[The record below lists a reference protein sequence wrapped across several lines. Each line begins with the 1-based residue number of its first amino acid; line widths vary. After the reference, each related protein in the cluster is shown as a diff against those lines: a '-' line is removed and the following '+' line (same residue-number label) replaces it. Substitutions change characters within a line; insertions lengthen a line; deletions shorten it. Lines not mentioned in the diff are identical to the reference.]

1 MRSKPSERSTAK
13 DMDTNNEKQLGIWVD
28 EHMYALSPG
37 NNWQPNVSAG
47 LVRLKELQ
55 RRGRSFTRRW
65 FWAAATTAAI
75 CLFLL
80 VLPSPKVLAH
90 KCLECTV
97 AVWQSLASSGSAQT
111 SVKPPEERKIAPDF
125 ELKDSDGKDLRLSNL
140 KGKVILV
147 NFWATWCEG
156 CQVEIPW
163 FVEFEKSYADRGLV
177 VVGVSMDDD
186 GWKSVRPWIK
196 EKKVNYPIV
205 IGDEGLGK
213 QYGLE
218 GMPLTVLVDREGKIA
233 DVHAGVVNKADTEK
247 KILALLDENPKRPSI
262 CDLRRALSSGP
273 KEI

>member
-1 MRSKPSERSTAK
+1 
-13 DMDTNNEKQLGIWVD
+13 MDTNKEKQLSIWVD
-28 EHMYALSPG
+28 ERMYALSPG
-37 NNWQPNVSAG
+37 DNWQPNVSAG

-55 RRGRSFTRRW
+55 RKGRSFTRRW
-65 FWAAATTAAI
+65 FWAAATAAAI
-75 CLFLL
+75 CLLLL

-111 SVKPPEERKIAPDF
+111 SIKPEEERKIAPDF
-125 ELKDSDGKDLRLSNL
+125 ELKDSDGKNLRLSTL
-140 KGKVILV
+140 KGKVVLV

-163 FVEFEKSYADRGLV
+163 FVEFEKRYADRGLV

-218 GMPLTVLVDREGKIA
+218 GMPLTVLVDYEGKIA

-247 KILALLDENPKRPSI
+247 KIRALLDENPKRP
-262 CDLRRALSSGP
+262 
-273 KEI
+273 